1 VIHGTAAVQLKEA
14 GFMLRSRILC
24 ALLLAVAV
32 LAPRTEAAPPLAG
45 PLDVDEAVRLAL
57 RQNYSYR
64 QAETG
69 VASAEGSRMSALAG
83 LLPSANGSVY
93 YSKSDQ
99 TSAYQVTEINGIKV
113 TSEDLPEDSQ
123 SNGTTA
129 GFGLSENLSLPLWY
143 RYRGTGASVAAARHG
158 QAASAQELAFQV
170 RQQFYMV
177 LRAQG
182 LLNVQTESLQL
193 ARDEERRV
201 QSMFDLGSVAKVD
214 VLKARVQ
221 VSEAELALIRQE
233 NQVAIERSRL
243 ATLMGFSADT
253 PLTLAGDLSSAP
265 APVDSLGVAKEALVR
280 PDIQQAISQRGS
292 ADNYAKAALLS
303 RVPGLFARFSYSNSD
318 VSASRSQFELIND
331 KLEPYDIKAENQAHG
346 WNVQVGASVTL
357 DAFFNIGADKQA
369 RAAARQADYHIQD
382 LKLAVQQ
389 EVEEAILNY
398 RASIAAIETAQRGVE
413 ASQEDLRLSEQRY
426 EQGLG
431 TVLELLQSQVNL
443 TTARNNLVNAQ
454 TGLKISEA
462 ALDKARGAELPE

>member
-1 VIHGTAAVQLKEA
+1 MV
-14 GFMLRSRILC
+14 RSRILC
-24 ALLLAVAV
+24 ALLLVAAV
-32 LAPRTEAAPPLAG
+32 LAPRAEAASPPAD
-45 PLDVDEAVRLAL
+45 PLDVDEAVRVAL

-69 VASAEGSRMSALAG
+69 VASAEGSRMSALAD
-83 LLPSANGSVY
+83 LLPGVSASVS
-93 YSKSDQ
+93 YSRSDQ
-99 TSAYQVTEINGIKV
+99 TSAYQVTEINGIRL
-113 TSEDLPEDSQ
+113 TSLDLPEDSEAR
-123 SNGTTA
+123 STGA
-129 GFGLSENLSLPLWY
+129 GLTLNQNLSLPLWY
-143 RYRGTGASVAAARHG
+143 RYRSSGASLRAARHG
-158 QAASAQELAFQV
+158 RTASAQELAFQV
-170 RQQFYMV
+170 RQQFYMA
-177 LRAQG
+177 LRAQD
-182 LLNVQTESLQL
+182 LLNVQIESLRL

-214 VLKARVQ
+214 VLKAKVQ

-253 PLTLAGDLSSAP
+253 PLALAGNLSAAP
-265 APVDSLGVAKEALVR
+265 APVDSAEVATEALGR
-280 PDIQQAISQRGS
+280 PDILVARAQHGS
-292 ADNYAKAALLS
+292 AADLAKAATWS
-303 RVPGLFARFSYSNSD
+303 RLPGLFARFNYSKSD
-318 VSASRSQFELIND
+318 GSAVRDQFELNNTTGE
-331 KLEPYDIKAENQAHG
+331 LEPYNIRAENQAHG
-346 WNVQVGASVTL
+346 WTFQVGASVAL
-357 DAFFNIGADKQA
+357 DALLNSGDDKQA
-369 RAAARQADYHIQD
+369 RAQARQADYHIQD

-413 ASQEDLRLSEQRY
+413 AAEEDLRLSEQRY

-443 TTARNNLVNAQ
+443 TTARYNLVNAQ

>member
-1 VIHGTAAVQLKEA
+1 
-14 GFMLRSRILC
+14 
-24 ALLLAVAV
+24 
-32 LAPRTEAAPPLAG
+32 
-45 PLDVDEAVRLAL
+45 LDVDEAVRLAL
-57 RQNYSYR
+57 RQNYAYR

-69 VASAEGSRMSALAG
+69 VASAEGSRMSALAD
-83 LLPSANGSVY
+83 LLPSATGSLY

-99 TSAYQVTEINGIKV
+99 TSAYQVTEINGIQV
-113 TSEDLPEDSQ
+113 ASEDLPEDSQ
-123 SNGTTA
+123 SNGTIA
-129 GFGLSENLSLPLWY
+129 GFGLSESLSLPLWY

-170 RQQFYMV
+170 RQQYYMV
-177 LRAQG
+177 LRAQD

-253 PLTLAGDLSSAP
+253 PLTLAGNLSAAP
-265 APVDSLGVAKEALVR
+265 APVDSLGVADEALVR
-280 PDIQQAISQRGS
+280 PDIQQAIAQRGS
-292 ADNYAKAALLS
+292 ANSYAKAAMLS
-303 RVPGLFARFSYSNSD
+303 RVPGLFARFNYSNSD
-318 VSASRSQFELIND
+318 VSTSRSQFELVND
-331 KLEPYDIKAENQAHG
+331 SLEPYDIKAENQAHG

-357 DAFFNIGADKQA
+357 DAFFNIGDDKQA
-369 RAAARQADYHIQD
+369 RAAARQAEYRIQD

-398 RASIAAIETAQRGVE
+398 RASMAAIETAQRGVE

-431 TVLELLQSQVNL
+431 TVLELLQSQVSL

-462 ALDKARGAELPE
+462 ALDKARGAALPE

>member
-1 VIHGTAAVQLKEA
+1 
-14 GFMLRSRILC
+14 MLRSRILC
-24 ALLLAVAV
+24 VLLLAAAV
-32 LAPRTEAAPPLAG
+32 LGTRAEAAPPPAG

-83 LLPSANGSVY
+83 LLPSASGSVS

-99 TSAYQVTEINGIKV
+99 TSSYQVTEVNGIPI
-113 TSEDLPEDSQ
+113 TSDNLPEDSQ
-123 SNGTTA
+123 SSGTGA
-129 GFGLSENLSLPLWY
+129 SLGLTQSLSLPLWY
-143 RYRGTGASVAAARHG
+143 RYRASGASVTAARHG
-158 QAASAQELAFQV
+158 RDASAQELAFGV

-177 LRAQG
+177 LRARD
-182 LLNVQTESLQL
+182 LLNVQTESLTL

-214 VLKARVQ
+214 VLKARVR

-243 ATLMGFSADT
+243 ATFMGFSAET
-253 PLTLAGDLSSAP
+253 PLTLVGNLSAAP
-265 APVDSLGVAKEALVR
+265 VPVDSSGVAKEALVR
-280 PDIQQAISQRGS
+280 PDIQQALSQRGS
-292 ADNYAKAALLS
+292 ADNHAKAALLS
-303 RVPGLFARFSYSNSD
+303 RVPGLFARFNYSKSD
-318 VSASRSQFELIND
+318 ISASRSQFELIND
-331 KLEPYDIKAENQAHG
+331 RLQPYDLKADNQAHG

-357 DAFFNIGADKQA
+357 DAFFNLGADKQA
-369 RAAARQADYHIQD
+369 RAAARQADYRIQD

-398 RASIAAIETAQRGVE
+398 RASKAAIETAQRGVE

-454 TGLKISEA
+454 TGLKIAEA
-462 ALDKARGAELPE
+462 ALDKARGAALPE

>member
-1 VIHGTAAVQLKEA
+1 
-14 GFMLRSRILC
+14 MLRLRILGT
-24 ALLLAVAV
+24 LLLVGAV
-32 LAPRTEAAPPLAG
+32 LGIRAEAAAPPAG
-45 PLDVDEAVRLAL
+45 PLDVDEAVRIAL
-57 RQNYSYR
+57 RQNYAYR

-69 VASAEGSRMSALAG
+69 VASAEGSRMSALAN
-83 LLPSANGSVY
+83 LLPSATGSAS

-99 TSAYQVTEINGIKV
+99 TSQNLRTLINGTKSGYP
-113 TSEDLPEDSQ
+113 TLPEDSQ
-123 SNGTTA
+123 SHSTGI
-129 GFGLSENLSLPLWY
+129 GLSVNQSLSLPLWY
-143 RYRGTGASVAAARHG
+143 RYRGSDASVQAAIHG
-158 QAASAQELAFQV
+158 RVASAQELAYQV

-177 LRAQG
+177 LRAQD
-182 LLNVQTESLQL
+182 LLNVQTESLRL

-214 VLKARVQ
+214 VLKAKVQ

-253 PLTLAGDLSSAP
+253 PLTLAGNLSAAP
-265 APVDSLGVAKEALVR
+265 APVDSANVASEALVR
-280 PDIQQAISQRGS
+280 PDIRQAIAQRGS
-292 ADNYAKAALLS
+292 AASNAKAATLS
-303 RVPGLFARFSYSNSD
+303 RVPGLFARFNYSKSSGGRVSD
-318 VSASRSQFELIND
+318 TFQVFELADSTKVAI
-331 KLEPYDIKAENQAHG
+331 PYNIQADNESHG
-346 WNVQVGASVTL
+346 WSVQVGASVTL
-357 DAFFNIGADKQA
+357 DAFLNSGDSKQA
-369 RAAARQADYHIQD
+369 RAAARQAEYHIQD

-462 ALDKARGAELPE
+462 ALDKARGAALPE